1 MRQGSFK
8 VTLVLFCLFF
18 IDSIDTEDDLI
29 SFLQQEESES
39 NQKIEKLK
47 EDINTNIKLIDDL
60 EFDLIAANER
70 IADLEKKMQ
79 DVLQTIEKWS
89 KPLDS
94 SDLFS
99 LSNFSSE
106 SGLQFVAYR
115 YLPKI
120 FTVP

>member
-60 EFDLIAANER
+60 EFDLIAANEK

-79 DVLQTIEKWS
+79 GVLQTIERWS
-89 KPLDS
+89 KPLNS
-94 SDLFS
+94 SDLLS

-115 YLPKI
+115 
-120 FTVP
+120 

>member
-18 IDSIDTEDDLI
+18 VNSIDTEDDLI

-60 EFDLIAANER
+60 EFDLIAANEK

-79 DVLQTIEKWS
+79 GVLQTIERWS
-89 KPLDS
+89 KPLNS
-94 SDLFS
+94 SDLLS
-99 LSNFSSE
+99 LSNFNSE

-115 YLPKI
+115 
-120 FTVP
+120 

>member
-1 MRQGSFK
+1 MKKMRQGSFK
-8 VTLVLFCLFF
+8 VTLVLFCISF

-39 NQKIEKLK
+39 KQKIENLK

-60 EFDLIAANER
+60 EFDLIAANEE

-79 DVLQTIEKWS
+79 GVLQTIERWS
-89 KPLDS
+89 KPLKS
-94 SDLFS
+94 SDLLG

-106 SGLQFVAYR
+106 SGLQFVVYTPCSR
-115 YLPKI
+115 K
-120 FTVP
+120 